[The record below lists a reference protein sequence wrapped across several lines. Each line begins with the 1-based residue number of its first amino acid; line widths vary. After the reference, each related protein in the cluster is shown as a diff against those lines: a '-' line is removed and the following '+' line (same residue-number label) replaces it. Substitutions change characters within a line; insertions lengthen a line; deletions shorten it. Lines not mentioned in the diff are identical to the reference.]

1 MEKKTMSLMDF
12 FNLEAE
18 LNGVNNTKT
27 GEKLFQGLLSQK
39 LSLKTK
45 YWLTDLHKKVKTE
58 TDACESLKNELIKK
72 YGEEK
77 GDGQIGIDTFI
88 KGDEDKQVLNTAFI
102 EFEKE
107 YSALLKEEREIEYK
121 PLSINDLGDVE
132 TSENY
137 NIIYSLIVAD

>member
-1 MEKKTMSLMDF
+1 MEKKTLSLMDF

-18 LNGVNNTKT
+18 LNGVANTKT

-45 YWLTDLHKKVKTE
+45 YWLTDLSKKVKTE

-77 GDGQIGIDTFI
+77 EGGQIGIETFI
-88 KGDEDKQVLNTAFI
+88 KGDDDKQVLNPAFI

-137 NIIYSLIVAD
+137 SIIYSLIIAD